1 MLGGPLHG
9 HVRDIS
15 GWATADPP
23 YPAMCGFLGYGD
35 MLSQPEAFLAFSRA
49 VADGVPAPVQVLRY
63 AHVAECNGV
72 HYYGLV

>member
-1 MLGGPLHG
+1 
-9 HVRDIS
+9 
-15 GWATADPP
+15 
-23 YPAMCGFLGYGD
+23 MCGFLGYGD